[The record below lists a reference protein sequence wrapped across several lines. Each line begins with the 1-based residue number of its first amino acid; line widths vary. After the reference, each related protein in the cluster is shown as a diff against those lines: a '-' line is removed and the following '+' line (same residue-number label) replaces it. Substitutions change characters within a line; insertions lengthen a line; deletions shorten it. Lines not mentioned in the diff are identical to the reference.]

1 MSSDLRTVLHSAYTF
16 VRSIEVN
23 KATASLT
30 LDHLIQE
37 QITKL
42 KKGETTAIL
51 DSKGE
56 SLGNRIAYLDQLDA
70 LEKDLQ
76 DVVKAVKDAGTDQDK
91 LAALGLESTDKDTS
105 A

>member
-1 MSSDLRTVLHSAYTF
+1 MSDLRRVLHSAYTF
-16 VRSIEVN
+16 IRSVEVN

-37 QITKL
+37 QITRL

-51 DSKGE
+51 DSKGD
-56 SLGNRIAYLDQLDA
+56 SLGNRISYLDELDA
-70 LEKDLQ
+70 LEKELKDS
-76 DVVKAVKDAGTDQDK
+76 VKAVKDAGTDADK
-91 LAALGLESTDKDTS
+91 LAALGIENIDGDTP